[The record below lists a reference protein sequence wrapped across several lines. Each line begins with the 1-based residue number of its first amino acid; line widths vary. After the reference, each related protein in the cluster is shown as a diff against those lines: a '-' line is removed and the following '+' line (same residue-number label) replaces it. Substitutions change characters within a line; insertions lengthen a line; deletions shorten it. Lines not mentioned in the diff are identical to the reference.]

1 MYLLQE
7 YTPATEENPCSR
19 LFLFILGFGG
29 REPAPLWTI
38 MPYQPLL
45 GYFMGCFLFSWFPAH
60 QSRVTMILFVLELE
74 WVLSTGQDKQFA
86 WHCSESGQRLG
97 GYRTSAV
104 ASGLQYPLLD
114 KIPWW
119 ELSC

>member
-1 MYLLQE
+1 MVVIFGLMEAGKKKAVGRNGSFFKNHIKTEMYLLQE

-45 GYFMGCFLFSWFPAH
+45 GYFMGCFLFFLVSSASE
-60 QSRVTMILFVLELE
+60 QSDDDPVCPGAGVGAEHG
-74 WVLSTGQDKQFA
+74 TGQA
-86 WHCSESGQRLG
+86 ICL
-97 GYRTSAV
+97 A
-104 ASGLQYPLLD
+104 LL
-114 KIPWW
+114 
-119 ELSC
+119 